1 MSYPKLDRD
10 SLKIKSLKDRYS
22 KVNIEK
28 DHLTV
33 DSKVKTFKGD
43 DSKLLK
49 ETAERIRTA
58 RKNKKSVM
66 LTFGAH

>member
-1 MSYPKLDRD
+1 MPYPKLDRD

-33 DSKVKTFKGD
+33 GTKVRPFKGD
-43 DSKLLK
+43 DAKLLK
-49 ETAERIRTA
+49 ETAERI
-58 RKNKKSVM
+58 
-66 LTFGAH
+66 